1 VSPDDAAALRKL
13 ADRVWSVAE
22 SLLKHSG
29 NESRR
34 ELKAVAS
41 ALHDLASLDALTCS
55 ERPR

>member
-1 VSPDDAAALRKL
+1 VSPDDARALRAL
-13 ADRVWSVAE
+13 ADRIWAVAE
-22 SLLKHSG
+22 SLPTLSG
-29 NESRR
+29 HEARR